1 MSTSQGTSER
11 ILSVV
16 EAAKILRL
24 SKSKT
29 YELIHDNQLPHVR
42 LGEDATLF
50 PKKPCMNGSG
60 ELPLEVKYER
70 LSHQAWEKL

>member
-42 LGEDATLF
+42 LGGRYIVPEKDTYPHVVSDMQEGATRAV
-50 PKKPCMNGSG
+50 N
-60 ELPLEVKYER
+60 
-70 LSHQAWEKL
+70 KLLDQL

>member
-42 LGEDATLF
+42 LGGRYIVPEKAL
-50 PKKPCMNGSG
+50 
-60 ELPLEVKYER
+60 YEWIR
-70 LSHQAWEKL
+70 RITTGG